1 MNNNSILALEKLRNF
16 FMSEIF
22 MAVVCIMAALVTITK
37 QEIYGAVIFVLIIS
51 FLLVICDDVIVTT
64 LPFLLLSCFAA
75 KCKNS
80 FDIFIGFWWIVF
92 IIVPALVFHF
102 VYYRDKKAY
111 SMGKSFWAIF
121 MVSIAVTLGGIGKI
135 SPQEYFAGVSISN
148 ILGLGFGMLLAY
160 FLMNGSFKPSDKYLF
175 SDRFAKIMLVTAIFG
190 CFMILHHYIIN
201 LETFLARPRIL
212 QFQWRN
218 NLSTMLMLAMPFV
231 FYMSV
236 KRTSYLVLGF
246 IVYGCI
252 LLSGSRGGMLFGGIE
267 LLICIVTLIVVDKR
281 KRKINLV
288 ILAGIMIACVFAMSD
303 AVFLLSK
310 TFERFQS
317 KGENRIRYGLYKRAI
332 EDFKSNPITGRGIGY
347 MGNRD
352 IHKSAKF
359 ALCWYHSSVFQ
370 IIGSFGIIGIVAYV
384 NQYINRL
391 KIFLQNRK
399 NFFNITVFISY
410 IGIELMSLVNPGV
423 FSPVPYLLIVTMYFI
438 IIDNCNTQEDMDAYD
453 RLKIGEIKSNE
464 EQKVKI
470 ETENLV

>member
-281 KRKINLV
+281 KRKIN
-288 ILAGIMIACVFAMSD
+288 
-303 AVFLLSK
+303 
-310 TFERFQS
+310 
-317 KGENRIRYGLYKRAI
+317 
-332 EDFKSNPITGRGIGY
+332 
-347 MGNRD
+347 
-352 IHKSAKF
+352 
-359 ALCWYHSSVFQ
+359 
-370 IIGSFGIIGIVAYV
+370 
-384 NQYINRL
+384 
-391 KIFLQNRK
+391 
-399 NFFNITVFISY
+399 
-410 IGIELMSLVNPGV
+410 
-423 FSPVPYLLIVTMYFI
+423 
-438 IIDNCNTQEDMDAYD
+438 
-453 RLKIGEIKSNE
+453 
-464 EQKVKI
+464 
-470 ETENLV
+470 

>member
-1 MNNNSILALEKLRNF
+1 
-16 FMSEIF
+16 
-22 MAVVCIMAALVTITK
+22 
-37 QEIYGAVIFVLIIS
+37 
-51 FLLVICDDVIVTT
+51 
-64 LPFLLLSCFAA
+64 
-75 KCKNS
+75 
-80 FDIFIGFWWIVF
+80 
-92 IIVPALVFHF
+92 
-102 VYYRDKKAY
+102 
-111 SMGKSFWAIF
+111 
-121 MVSIAVTLGGIGKI
+121 
-135 SPQEYFAGVSISN
+135 
-148 ILGLGFGMLLAY
+148 MLLAY

-303 AVFLLSK
+303 VIFLLSK

-370 IIGSFGIIGIVAYV
+370 IIGSFGIIGIIAYV

-423 FSPVPYLLIVTMYFI
+423 FSPIPYLLIVTMYFI
-438 IIDNCNTQEDMDAYD
+438 IIDNCNTQEDMDAYY
-453 RLKIGEIKSNE
+453 RLKAGEIKSSE